1 MTSATQS
8 EAAAW
13 TSTCGTPGIINAAIV
28 ILDFSS
34 MVYDAEVRLGSKKET
49 NKNWSIYASEI
60 FQYAKK
66 TRSLILALISVF
78 R

>member
-1 MTSATQS
+1 M
-8 EAAAW
+8 
-13 TSTCGTPGIINAAIV
+13 

-49 NKNWSIYASEI
+49 NKKLKYICNEI

-78 R
+78 GLKYAMYSDMHL